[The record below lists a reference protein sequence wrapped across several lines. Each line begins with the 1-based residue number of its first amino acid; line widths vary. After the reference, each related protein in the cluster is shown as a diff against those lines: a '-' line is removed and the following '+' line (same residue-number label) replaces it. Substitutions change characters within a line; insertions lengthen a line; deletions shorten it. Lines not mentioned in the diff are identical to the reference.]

1 MIEEHTLPSLWQC
14 LLVGVIAGPLGIYE
28 QIQVAAQTNQACK
41 TARKKKK
48 QKKTL
53 KHVVKQLTPLWVTHT
68 ETWHITSCCVCKQC
82 TPHFLWL
89 FHNQKKVYLDRSAYR
104 SSEKLWFF
112 QAAQQTLCVL
122 FVLVWASRWWS
133 DPAVN
138 HCVASFFV
146 FVLMWCTAATNREL
160 WKMSETT
167 SVNVLF
173 CPQLKDI
180 QFTAKEE

>member
-1 MIEEHTLPSLWQC
+1 MFIGWCDCRTSGDLRADTSSCTDKPSMQDCTEE
-14 LLVGVIAGPLGIYE
+14 
-28 QIQVAAQTNQACK
+28 
-41 TARKKKK
+41 KKNK
-48 QKKTL
+48 KKTL

-146 FVLMWCTAATNREL
+146 FVLMWCTAATN
-160 WKMSETT
+160 
-167 SVNVLF
+167 N
-173 CPQLKDI
+173 
-180 QFTAKEE
+180 